1 MPVLA
6 GAQGGSATSH
16 GFPPPQRGSR
26 REVGRLSFGAVEWV
40 ALFVWLLVLTLALPL
55 GAGALLR
62 PEFGLAA
69 MLAPVG
75 FVGTLLFIILGGQ
88 SWLLWVAAA
97 AGVVG
102 FFAVAV
108 GAYAIVTGTSVRSS
122 AWALH
127 LEELTGGL
135 AGALLFLLFYA
146 TAPTVAAALGATAS

>member
-6 GAQGGSATSH
+6 GAQAVSTPSH
-16 GFPPPQRGSR
+16 GSSPQRATG
-26 REVGRLSFGAVEWV
+26 REVGQLSFRAVEWV
-40 ALFVWLLVLTLALPL
+40 ALFVWLIVLTVALPL
-55 GAGALLR
+55 GAGAVLR

-75 FVGTLLFIILGGQ
+75 FVGTLLFIILGGH
-88 SWLLWVAAA
+88 SWLLWVAAG
-97 AGVVG
+97 AGAVA

-108 GAYAIVTGTSVRSS
+108 GAYAIVSGTSVRSS
-122 AWALH
+122 TWALH
-127 LEELTGGL
+127 LEELSGGL

>member
-6 GAQGGSATSH
+6 GAQGGSTPSH
-16 GFPPPQRGSR
+16 GFPLPQRATGR
-26 REVGRLSFGAVEWV
+26 QVGQLSFRAVEWV

-75 FVGTLLFIILGGQ
+75 FIGTLLFIILGGH
-88 SWLLWVAAA
+88 SWLLWVAAG
-97 AGVVG
+97 AGVVA

-108 GAYAIVTGTSVRSS
+108 GAYAIVAGTSVRSS
-122 AWALH
+122 TWALH

-135 AGALLFLLFYA
+135 AAALLFMLFYA